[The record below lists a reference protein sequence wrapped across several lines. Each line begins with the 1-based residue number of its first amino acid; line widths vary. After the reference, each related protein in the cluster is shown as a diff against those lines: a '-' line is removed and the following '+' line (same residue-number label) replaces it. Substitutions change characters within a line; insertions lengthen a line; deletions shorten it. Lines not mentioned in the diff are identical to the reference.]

1 MKRLLKHLL
10 PAMLALCMMLSCL
23 TLLVGAAVDDAGRP
37 ILSVKLYTPRGTAVD
52 ASVVVGELTAGEQ
65 SAATAVKKKYSA
77 LGAVCLEEASLRYNC
92 HSYAWVERDTEL
104 TSCWVDSVGAFIQD
118 GSYVRIAEPE
128 VGCIVVYYQTM
139 SIDLVTIHADGS
151 ETSESIIY
159 LRSLSHSGVVTAV
172 PTGSRQLSAITV
184 ESKWGRAGLFRHKGD
199 VCPYVMEE
207 DLAERWLSDTQVMRG
222 RDGFSG
228 VEYYRFNAD
237 NYRGLLLQDAAT
249 QPSVSIRNGLWRDT
263 DGEIRYYVQNEAQ
276 FVGLV
281 SDSNGAYYYIDETKK
296 AVRGESRRVDRFRA
310 NRLLPVGTWSFG
322 EDGAMTNA
330 PTLLAGDDMLN
341 GLIRLANG
349 TVQYLQN
356 GEPTFAGLVRSD
368 AGDYYF
374 IGPSKRALSNIT
386 YTFPTKYTNGLL
398 PAGTYT
404 FDSTGKIAQLP
415 ELLAGD
421 DYRNGLIRMPN
432 GKVQYFRNGQPAFA
446 GLLKS
451 NAGDYYFID
460 PTGQAVRNR
469 EYAFS
474 AQYANG
480 LLPAG
485 TYIFDSTGKI
495 AQLPEL
501 LGGESLVNGLI
512 RLPDNSVQ
520 YLKDGV
526 PTFAGLVRSNVGDY
540 YFIGT
545 SKRAVTGVRYT
556 FAASYTNGLLPAGTY
571 TFDGAGKMT
580 QVPVLLA
587 GTDFMNGLVRL
598 PDGKV
603 QYYVDGKNTFAGLVR
618 SDAGDYYF
626 IGPSKRAVTDTT
638 YTFPDTYSNGLLP
651 AGTYTFDGTGRIT
664 QLPELL
670 GGTDFMNGLVRL
682 PDGTVQYFVDGTVT
696 AAGLVQSNAGDYYF
710 IDYTL
715 QAVRNRRYA
724 FSRLKA
730 NGLLPAGTYTFD
742 GTGRITQ
749 LPELLSGQDCLN
761 GLVRM
766 PDGKV
771 QFFENGVAA
780 AAGLVQSDAGD
791 YYFIGNTKRA
801 TMNATCNI
809 SEEET
814 NGLLPA
820 GTYMTDGMGRVIVN
834 TTEAAETETEAVET
848 ETGAAETEQEAA
860 KKNRT
865 AMTRTAAAQ
874 SARCPGAVSYRRE
887 GKQYG

>member
-52 ASVVVGELTAGEQ
+52 ASVTVGELTAGEQ

-172 PTGSRQLSAITV
+172 PTGSRQLSDITV

-249 QPSVSIRNGLWRDT
+249 QPSVSIRNGLWRDR

-421 DYRNGLIRMPN
+421 DYRNGLVRMPD
-432 GKVQYFRNGQPAFA
+432 GKVQFFRNGQPAFA

-682 PDGTVQYFVDGTVT
+682 PDGTVQYFVDGTAT

-834 TTEAAETETEAVET
+834 TTEAVETETETVEI

-860 KKNRT
+860 
-865 AMTRTAAAQ
+865 
-874 SARCPGAVSYRRE
+874 
-887 GKQYG
+887 

>member
-52 ASVVVGELTAGEQ
+52 ASVTVGELTAGEQ

-172 PTGSRQLSAITV
+172 PTGSRQLSDITV

-249 QPSVSIRNGLWRDT
+249 QPSVSIRNGLWRDR
-263 DGEIRYYVQNEAQ
+263 DDEIRYYVQNEAQ

-296 AVRGESRRVDRFRA
+296 AIRGESRRVDRFRA
-310 NRLLPVGTWSFG
+310 NRLLPVGTWFFG

-421 DYRNGLIRMPN
+421 DYRNGLVRMPD

-682 PDGTVQYFVDGTVT
+682 PDGTVQYFVDGTAT

-834 TTEAAETETEAVET
+834 TTEVVET

-860 KKNRT
+860 
-865 AMTRTAAAQ
+865 
-874 SARCPGAVSYRRE
+874 
-887 GKQYG
+887 

>member
-1 MKRLLKHLL
+1 M
-10 PAMLALCMMLSCL
+10 
-23 TLLVGAAVDDAGRP
+23 
-37 ILSVKLYTPRGTAVD
+37 
-52 ASVVVGELTAGEQ
+52 
-65 SAATAVKKKYSA
+65 KKKYSA

-92 HSYAWVERDTEL
+92 HSHAWVERDTEL
-104 TSCWVDSVGAFIQD
+104 TTGWVDSVGAFIQD

-172 PTGSRQLSAITV
+172 PTGSRQLSDITV

-310 NRLLPVGTWSFG
+310 NRLLPVGTWFFG

-421 DYRNGLIRMPN
+421 DYRNGLIRMPD

-540 YFIGT
+540 YFIGI

-682 PDGTVQYFVDGTVT
+682 PDGTVQYFVDGTAT

-715 QAVRNRRYA
+715 QAVRNRRYS

-780 AAGLVQSDAGD
+780 AAGLVRSDAGD

-834 TTEAAETETEAVET
+834 TTEAVETETETVET

-860 KKNRT
+860 
-865 AMTRTAAAQ
+865 
-874 SARCPGAVSYRRE
+874 
-887 GKQYG
+887 

>member
-1 MKRLLKHLL
+1 
-10 PAMLALCMMLSCL
+10 MLALCMMLSCL

-52 ASVVVGELTAGEQ
+52 ASVTVGELTAGEQ

-92 HSYAWVERDTEL
+92 HSHAWVERDTEL
-104 TSCWVDSVGAFIQD
+104 TTGWVDSVGAFIQD

-128 VGCIVVYYQTM
+128 VGCIVVYYKTM

-172 PTGSRQLSAITV
+172 PTGSRQLPDITV

-421 DYRNGLIRMPN
+421 DYRNGLVRMPD

-682 PDGTVQYFVDGTVT
+682 PDGTVQYFVDGTAT

-780 AAGLVQSDAGD
+780 AAGLVRSDAGD

-834 TTEAAETETEAVET
+834 TT
-848 ETGAAETEQEAA
+848 GAAETEQEAA
-860 KKNRT
+860 
-865 AMTRTAAAQ
+865 
-874 SARCPGAVSYRRE
+874 
-887 GKQYG
+887 

>member
-52 ASVVVGELTAGEQ
+52 ASVTVGELTAGEQ

-172 PTGSRQLSAITV
+172 PTGSRQLSDITV

-249 QPSVSIRNGLWRDT
+249 QPSVSIRNGLWRDR

-421 DYRNGLIRMPN
+421 DYRNGLIRMPD

-682 PDGTVQYFVDGTVT
+682 PDGTVQYFVDGTAT

-834 TTEAAETETEAVET
+834 STEAVETETETVET

-860 KKNRT
+860 
-865 AMTRTAAAQ
+865 
-874 SARCPGAVSYRRE
+874 
-887 GKQYG
+887 

>member
-52 ASVVVGELTAGEQ
+52 ASVTVGELTAGEQ

-104 TSCWVDSVGAFIQD
+104 TTGWVDSVGAFIQD

-172 PTGSRQLSAITV
+172 PTGSRQLSDITV

-330 PTLLAGDDMLN
+330 PTLLTGDDMLN

-421 DYRNGLIRMPN
+421 DYRNGLIRMPD

-446 GLLKS
+446 GLLQS

-501 LGGESLVNGLI
+501 LGGESFVNGLI

-682 PDGTVQYFVDGTVT
+682 PDGTVQYFVDGTAT

-834 TTEAAETETEAVET
+834 STGAVETETETVEP

-860 KKNRT
+860 
-865 AMTRTAAAQ
+865 
-874 SARCPGAVSYRRE
+874 
-887 GKQYG
+887 

>member
-1 MKRLLKHLL
+1 
-10 PAMLALCMMLSCL
+10 MLALCMMLSCL

-52 ASVVVGELTAGEQ
+52 ASVTVGELTAGEQ

-92 HSYAWVERDTEL
+92 HSHAWVERDTEL
-104 TSCWVDSVGAFIQD
+104 TTGWVDSVGAFIQD

-128 VGCIVVYYQTM
+128 VGCIVVYYKTM

-172 PTGSRQLSAITV
+172 PTGSRQLPDITV

-341 GLIRLANG
+341 GLIRLADG

-356 GEPTFAGLVRSD
+356 GEPTFAGLVRSH
-368 AGDYYF
+368 G
-374 IGPSKRALSNIT
+374 
-386 YTFPTKYTNGLL
+386 
-398 PAGTYT
+398 
-404 FDSTGKIAQLP
+404 
-415 ELLAGD
+415 
-421 DYRNGLIRMPN
+421 
-432 GKVQYFRNGQPAFA
+432 
-446 GLLKS
+446 
-451 NAGDYYFID
+451 
-460 PTGQAVRNR
+460 
-469 EYAFS
+469 
-474 AQYANG
+474 
-480 LLPAG
+480 
-485 TYIFDSTGKI
+485 
-495 AQLPEL
+495 
-501 LGGESLVNGLI
+501 
-512 RLPDNSVQ
+512 
-520 YLKDGV
+520 
-526 PTFAGLVRSNVGDY
+526 GDY

-682 PDGTVQYFVDGTVT
+682 PDGTVQYFVDGTAT

-780 AAGLVQSDAGD
+780 AAGLVRSDAGD

-834 TTEAAETETEAVET
+834 TTEAVETETETVET

-860 KKNRT
+860 
-865 AMTRTAAAQ
+865 
-874 SARCPGAVSYRRE
+874 
-887 GKQYG
+887 

>member
-52 ASVVVGELTAGEQ
+52 ASVTVGELTAGEQ

-263 DGEIRYYVQNEAQ
+263 DGEIRYYVRNEAQ

-664 QLPELL
+664 PLPELL
-670 GGTDFMNGLVRL
+670 GGPDFMNGLVRL
-682 PDGTVQYFVDGTVT
+682 PDGTGQYFVDGTAT

-749 LPELLSGQDCLN
+749 LPELLRGQDCLN

-834 TTEAAETETEAVET
+834 TTEAVETETETVET
-848 ETGAAETEQEAA
+848 ETGAAEPEQEAA
-860 KKNRT
+860 
-865 AMTRTAAAQ
+865 
-874 SARCPGAVSYRRE
+874 
-887 GKQYG
+887 

>member
-52 ASVVVGELTAGEQ
+52 ASVTVGELTAGEQ

-92 HSYAWVERDTEL
+92 HSHAWVERDTEL
-104 TSCWVDSVGAFIQD
+104 TTGWVDSVGAFIQD

-128 VGCIVVYYQTM
+128 VGCIVVYYKTM

-151 ETSESIIY
+151 GTSESIIY

-172 PTGSRQLSAITV
+172 PTGSRQLPDITV

-421 DYRNGLIRMPN
+421 DYRNGLIRMPD

-682 PDGTVQYFVDGTVT
+682 PDGTVQYFVDGTAT

-780 AAGLVQSDAGD
+780 AAGLVRSDAGD

-834 TTEAAETETEAVET
+834 TTGAVETETETVET

-860 KKNRT
+860 
-865 AMTRTAAAQ
+865 
-874 SARCPGAVSYRRE
+874 
-887 GKQYG
+887 

>member
-52 ASVVVGELTAGEQ
+52 ASVTVGELTAGEQ

-92 HSYAWVERDTEL
+92 HSHAWVERDTEL
-104 TSCWVDSVGAFIQD
+104 TTGWVDSVGAFIQD

-128 VGCIVVYYQTM
+128 VGCIVVYYKTM

-151 ETSESIIY
+151 ETTESIIY

-172 PTGSRQLSAITV
+172 PTGSRQLPDITV

-421 DYRNGLIRMPN
+421 DYRNGLIRMPD

-682 PDGTVQYFVDGTVT
+682 PDGTVQYFVDGTAT

-780 AAGLVQSDAGD
+780 AAGLVRSDAGD

-834 TTEAAETETEAVET
+834 TTGAVETETETVET

-860 KKNRT
+860 
-865 AMTRTAAAQ
+865 
-874 SARCPGAVSYRRE
+874 
-887 GKQYG
+887 

>member
-52 ASVVVGELTAGEQ
+52 ASVTVGELTAGEQ

-92 HSYAWVERDTEL
+92 HSHAWVERDTEL
-104 TSCWVDSVGAFIQD
+104 TTGWVDSVGAFIQD

-128 VGCIVVYYQTM
+128 VGCIVVYYKTM

-172 PTGSRQLSAITV
+172 PTGSRQLSDITV

-249 QPSVSIRNGLWRDT
+249 QPSVGIRNGLWRDT

-415 ELLAGD
+415 ELLAGE
-421 DYRNGLIRMPN
+421 DYRNGLVRMPD
-432 GKVQYFRNGQPAFA
+432 GKVQYFRNGQSAFA
-446 GLLKS
+446 GLVKS

-682 PDGTVQYFVDGTVT
+682 PDGTVQYFVDGTAT

-749 LPELLSGQDCLN
+749 LPELLRGQDCLN

-780 AAGLVQSDAGD
+780 ATGLVQSDAGD

-834 TTEAAETETEAVET
+834 TTEAVETETETVET

-860 KKNRT
+860 
-865 AMTRTAAAQ
+865 
-874 SARCPGAVSYRRE
+874 
-887 GKQYG
+887 

>member
-1 MKRLLKHLL
+1 
-10 PAMLALCMMLSCL
+10 MLALCMMLSCL

-52 ASVVVGELTAGEQ
+52 ASVTVGELTAGEQ

-104 TSCWVDSVGAFIQD
+104 TTGWVDSVGAFIQD

-172 PTGSRQLSAITV
+172 PTGSRQLSDITV

-207 DLAERWLSDTQVMRG
+207 DLAERWLNDTQVMRG

-421 DYRNGLIRMPN
+421 DYRNGLVRMPD

-682 PDGTVQYFVDGTVT
+682 PDGTVQYFVDGTAT

-710 IDYTL
+710 IDYIL

-780 AAGLVQSDAGD
+780 AARLVQSDAGD

-801 TMNATCNI
+801 TMNTTCNI

-834 TTEAAETETEAVET
+834 TTGAVETETETVET

-860 KKNRT
+860 
-865 AMTRTAAAQ
+865 
-874 SARCPGAVSYRRE
+874 
-887 GKQYG
+887 

>member
-52 ASVVVGELTAGEQ
+52 ASVTVGELTAGEQ

-172 PTGSRQLSAITV
+172 PTGSRQLSDITV

-249 QPSVSIRNGLWRDT
+249 QPSVSIRNGLWRDR

-580 QVPVLLA
+580 QMPVLLA

-670 GGTDFMNGLVRL
+670 GGTDFMNGLVRM
-682 PDGTVQYFVDGTVT
+682 PDGTVQYFVDGTAT

-834 TTEAAETETEAVET
+834 TTEAVETETETVET

-860 KKNRT
+860 
-865 AMTRTAAAQ
+865 
-874 SARCPGAVSYRRE
+874 
-887 GKQYG
+887 

>member
-52 ASVVVGELTAGEQ
+52 ASVMVGELTAGEQ

-77 LGAVCLEEASLRYNC
+77 LGAVCMEEASLRYNC

-104 TSCWVDSVGAFIQD
+104 TTGWVDSVGAFIRD

-128 VGCIVVYYQTM
+128 VGCIVVYYKTM

-172 PTGSRQLSAITV
+172 PTGSRQLSDITV

-207 DLAERWLSDTQVMRG
+207 DLAESWLSDTQVMRG

-421 DYRNGLIRMPN
+421 DYRNGLVRMPD

-682 PDGTVQYFVDGTVT
+682 PDGTVQYFVDGTAT

-834 TTEAAETETEAVET
+834 STEAAETETETVEP

-860 KKNRT
+860 
-865 AMTRTAAAQ
+865 
-874 SARCPGAVSYRRE
+874 
-887 GKQYG
+887 

>member
-52 ASVVVGELTAGEQ
+52 ASVTVGELTAGEQ

-222 RDGFSG
+222 SDGFSG

-249 QPSVSIRNGLWRDT
+249 QPSVSIRNGLWRDR

-281 SDSNGAYYYIDETKK
+281 SDSNGAYYYIGETKK

-421 DYRNGLIRMPN
+421 DYRNGLVRMPN

-682 PDGTVQYFVDGTVT
+682 PDGTVQYFVDGTAT

-834 TTEAAETETEAVET
+834 TTGAVET

-860 KKNRT
+860 
-865 AMTRTAAAQ
+865 
-874 SARCPGAVSYRRE
+874 
-887 GKQYG
+887 

>member
-52 ASVVVGELTAGEQ
+52 ASVTVGELTAGEQ

-92 HSYAWVERDTEL
+92 HSYAWMERDTEL

-172 PTGSRQLSAITV
+172 PTGSRQLSDITV

-580 QVPVLLA
+580 QMPVLLA

-670 GGTDFMNGLVRL
+670 GGTDFTNGLVRL
-682 PDGTVQYFVDGTVT
+682 PDGKVQYFVDGTAT

-801 TMNATCNI
+801 TMNTTCNI

-834 TTEAAETETEAVET
+834 TTEAVETETETVET

-860 KKNRT
+860 
-865 AMTRTAAAQ
+865 
-874 SARCPGAVSYRRE
+874 
-887 GKQYG
+887 

>member
-37 ILSVKLYTPRGTAVD
+37 ILSVKLYTPRGTVVD
-52 ASVVVGELTAGEQ
+52 ASVTVGELTAGEQ

-104 TSCWVDSVGAFIQD
+104 TTGWVDSVGAFIQD

-172 PTGSRQLSAITV
+172 PTGSRQLSDITV

-421 DYRNGLIRMPN
+421 DYRNGLVRMPD

-682 PDGTVQYFVDGTVT
+682 PDGTVQYFVDGTAT

-834 TTEAAETETEAVET
+834 TTEAVETETETVET

-860 KKNRT
+860 
-865 AMTRTAAAQ
+865 
-874 SARCPGAVSYRRE
+874 
-887 GKQYG
+887 

>member
-52 ASVVVGELTAGEQ
+52 ASVTVGELTAGEQ

-172 PTGSRQLSAITV
+172 PTGSRQLPDITV

-310 NRLLPVGTWSFG
+310 NRLLSVGTWSFG

-421 DYRNGLIRMPN
+421 DYRNGLIRMPD

-670 GGTDFMNGLVRL
+670 GGTDFMNGLVRM
-682 PDGTVQYFVDGTVT
+682 PDGTVQYFVDGTAT

-834 TTEAAETETEAVET
+834 TT
-848 ETGAAETEQEAA
+848 GAAETEQEAA
-860 KKNRT
+860 
-865 AMTRTAAAQ
+865 
-874 SARCPGAVSYRRE
+874 
-887 GKQYG
+887 

>member
-52 ASVVVGELTAGEQ
+52 ASVTVGELTAGEQ

-118 GSYVRIAEPE
+118 GSYVSIAEPE

-172 PTGSRQLSAITV
+172 PTGSRQLSDITV

-249 QPSVSIRNGLWRDT
+249 QPSVSIRNGLWRDR

-310 NRLLPVGTWSFG
+310 NRLLPVGTWFFG

-421 DYRNGLIRMPN
+421 DYRNGLVRMPD
-432 GKVQYFRNGQPAFA
+432 GKVQYFRNGQPTFA

-495 AQLPEL
+495 AQLPEV
-501 LGGESLVNGLI
+501 LGGE
-512 RLPDNSVQ
+512 
-520 YLKDGV
+520 
-526 PTFAGLVRSNVGDY
+526 A
-540 YFIGT
+540 
-545 SKRAVTGVRYT
+545 
-556 FAASYTNGLLPAGTY
+556 
-571 TFDGAGKMT
+571 
-580 QVPVLLA
+580 
-587 GTDFMNGLVRL
+587 FMNG
-598 PDGKV
+598 
-603 QYYVDGKNTFAGLVR
+603 
-618 SDAGDYYF
+618 
-626 IGPSKRAVTDTT
+626 
-638 YTFPDTYSNGLLP
+638 
-651 AGTYTFDGTGRIT
+651 
-664 QLPELL
+664 
-670 GGTDFMNGLVRL
+670 MVRL
-682 PDGTVQYFVDGTVT
+682 PDGTVQYFVDGTAT

-834 TTEAAETETEAVET
+834 STGAVET
-848 ETGAAETEQEAA
+848 ETETVEPETGAAENEQEAA
-860 KKNRT
+860 
-865 AMTRTAAAQ
+865 
-874 SARCPGAVSYRRE
+874 
-887 GKQYG
+887 

>member
-52 ASVVVGELTAGEQ
+52 ASVTVGELTAGEQ

-172 PTGSRQLSAITV
+172 PTGSRQLSDITV

-580 QVPVLLA
+580 QMPVLLA

-670 GGTDFMNGLVRL
+670 GGTDFTNGLVRL
-682 PDGTVQYFVDGTVT
+682 PDGKVQYFVDGTAT

-834 TTEAAETETEAVET
+834 STEAVET
-848 ETGAAETEQEAA
+848 ETETVEPETGAAETEQEAA
-860 KKNRT
+860 
-865 AMTRTAAAQ
+865 
-874 SARCPGAVSYRRE
+874 
-887 GKQYG
+887 

>member
-52 ASVVVGELTAGEQ
+52 ASVTVGELTAGEQ

-128 VGCIVVYYQTM
+128 VGCIVVYYKTM

-172 PTGSRQLSAITV
+172 PTGSRQLSDITV

-249 QPSVSIRNGLWRDT
+249 QPSVSIRNGLWRDR

-682 PDGTVQYFVDGTVT
+682 PDGTVQYFVDGTAT

-834 TTEAAETETEAVET
+834 TTEAVETETETVEP

-860 KKNRT
+860 
-865 AMTRTAAAQ
+865 
-874 SARCPGAVSYRRE
+874 
-887 GKQYG
+887 

>member
-1 MKRLLKHLL
+1 
-10 PAMLALCMMLSCL
+10 MLALCMMLSCL

-52 ASVVVGELTAGEQ
+52 ASVTVGELTAGEQ

-172 PTGSRQLSAITV
+172 PTGSRQLSDITV

-296 AVRGESRRVDRFRA
+296 AIRGESRRVDRFRA

-386 YTFPTKYTNGLL
+386 YTFPAKYTNGLL

-421 DYRNGLIRMPN
+421 DYRNGLIRMPD
-432 GKVQYFRNGQPAFA
+432 GKVQYFRNGQPTFA

-670 GGTDFMNGLVRL
+670 GGTDFMNGLVCL
-682 PDGTVQYFVDGTVT
+682 PDGTVQYFVDGTAT

-834 TTEAAETETEAVET
+834 STEAVET

-860 KKNRT
+860 
-865 AMTRTAAAQ
+865 
-874 SARCPGAVSYRRE
+874 
-887 GKQYG
+887 

>member
-1 MKRLLKHLL
+1 
-10 PAMLALCMMLSCL
+10 MLALCMMLSCL

-52 ASVVVGELTAGEQ
+52 ASVAVGELTAGEQ

-92 HSYAWVERDTEL
+92 HSHAWVERDTEL
-104 TSCWVDSVGAFIQD
+104 TTGWVDSVGAFIQD

-128 VGCIVVYYQTM
+128 VGCIVVYYKTM

-172 PTGSRQLSAITV
+172 PTGSRQLPDITV

-421 DYRNGLIRMPN
+421 DYRNGLVRMPD

-682 PDGTVQYFVDGTVT
+682 PDGTVQYFVDGTAT

-834 TTEAAETETEAVET
+834 TTEVVET

-860 KKNRT
+860 
-865 AMTRTAAAQ
+865 
-874 SARCPGAVSYRRE
+874 
-887 GKQYG
+887 

>member
-52 ASVVVGELTAGEQ
+52 ASVTVGELTAGEQ

-172 PTGSRQLSAITV
+172 PTGSRQLPDITV

-421 DYRNGLIRMPN
+421 DYRNGLIRMPD

-474 AQYANG
+474 AQYANE

-670 GGTDFMNGLVRL
+670 GGTDFMNGLVRM
-682 PDGTVQYFVDGTVT
+682 PDGTVQYFVDGTAT

-834 TTEAAETETEAVET
+834 TTGAVETETETVET

-860 KKNRT
+860 
-865 AMTRTAAAQ
+865 
-874 SARCPGAVSYRRE
+874 
-887 GKQYG
+887 

>member
-52 ASVVVGELTAGEQ
+52 ASVTVGELTAGEQ

-92 HSYAWVERDTEL
+92 HSHAWVERDTEL
-104 TSCWVDSVGAFIQD
+104 TTGWVDSVGAFIQD

-159 LRSLSHSGVVTAV
+159 FRSLSHSGVVTAV
-172 PTGSRQLSAITV
+172 PTGSRQLSDITV

-421 DYRNGLIRMPN
+421 DYRNGLIRMPD

-682 PDGTVQYFVDGTVT
+682 PDGTVQYFVDGTAT

-780 AAGLVQSDAGD
+780 AAGLVRSDAGD

-820 GTYMTDGMGRVIVN
+820 GTYMTDRMGRVIVN
-834 TTEAAETETEAVET
+834 TTGAVET

-860 KKNRT
+860 
-865 AMTRTAAAQ
+865 
-874 SARCPGAVSYRRE
+874 
-887 GKQYG
+887 

>member
-52 ASVVVGELTAGEQ
+52 ASVTVGELTAGEQ

-92 HSYAWVERDTEL
+92 HSHAWVERDTEL
-104 TSCWVDSVGAFIQD
+104 TTGWVDSVGAFIQD

-128 VGCIVVYYQTM
+128 VGCIVVYYKTM

-172 PTGSRQLSAITV
+172 PTGSRQLPDITV

-207 DLAERWLSDTQVMRG
+207 DLAERWLNDTQVMRG

-421 DYRNGLIRMPN
+421 DYRNGLIRMPD

-682 PDGTVQYFVDGTVT
+682 PDGTVQYFVDGTAT

-780 AAGLVQSDAGD
+780 AAGLVRSDAGD

-834 TTEAAETETEAVET
+834 TTEAVETETETVET

-860 KKNRT
+860 
-865 AMTRTAAAQ
+865 
-874 SARCPGAVSYRRE
+874 
-887 GKQYG
+887 

>member
-52 ASVVVGELTAGEQ
+52 ASVTVGELTAGEQ

-172 PTGSRQLSAITV
+172 PAGSRQLSAITV

-580 QVPVLLA
+580 QMPVLLA

-682 PDGTVQYFVDGTVT
+682 PDGTVQYFVDGTAT

-820 GTYMTDGMGRVIVN
+820 GTYMTDRMGRVIVN
-834 TTEAAETETEAVET
+834 TTGAVET
-848 ETGAAETEQEAA
+848 ETGEAETEQEAA
-860 KKNRT
+860 
-865 AMTRTAAAQ
+865 
-874 SARCPGAVSYRRE
+874 
-887 GKQYG
+887 

>member
-52 ASVVVGELTAGEQ
+52 ASVTVGELTAGEQ

-172 PTGSRQLSAITV
+172 PTGSRQLSDITV

-249 QPSVSIRNGLWRDT
+249 QPSVSIRNGLWRDR

-580 QVPVLLA
+580 QMPVLLA

-670 GGTDFMNGLVRL
+670 GGTDFTNGLVRL
-682 PDGTVQYFVDGTVT
+682 PDGKVQYFVDGTAT

-834 TTEAAETETEAVET
+834 STEAVET
-848 ETGAAETEQEAA
+848 ETETVEPETGVAETEQEAA
-860 KKNRT
+860 
-865 AMTRTAAAQ
+865 
-874 SARCPGAVSYRRE
+874 
-887 GKQYG
+887 

>member
-52 ASVVVGELTAGEQ
+52 ASVTVGELTAGEQ

-104 TSCWVDSVGAFIQD
+104 TTGWVDSVGAFIRD

-128 VGCIVVYYQTM
+128 VGCIVVFYKTM

-151 ETSESIIY
+151 ETSESMIY

-172 PTGSRQLSAITV
+172 PTGSRQLSDITV

-398 PAGTYT
+398 PPEPIPLTARARSLSCRNCWQAMTTGT
-404 FDSTGKIAQLP
+404 DSSGCRTARYSFSGTGSRHL
-415 ELLAGD
+415 
-421 DYRNGLIRMPN
+421 
-432 GKVQYFRNGQPAFA
+432 
-446 GLLKS
+446 
-451 NAGDYYFID
+451 
-460 PTGQAVRNR
+460 
-469 EYAFS
+469 
-474 AQYANG
+474 
-480 LLPAG
+480 
-485 TYIFDSTGKI
+485 
-495 AQLPEL
+495 
-501 LGGESLVNGLI
+501 
-512 RLPDNSVQ
+512 
-520 YLKDGV
+520 
-526 PTFAGLVRSNVGDY
+526 
-540 YFIGT
+540 
-545 SKRAVTGVRYT
+545 
-556 FAASYTNGLLPAGTY
+556 
-571 TFDGAGKMT
+571 
-580 QVPVLLA
+580 PVL
-587 GTDFMNGLVRL
+587 
-598 PDGKV
+598 
-603 QYYVDGKNTFAGLVR
+603 
-618 SDAGDYYF
+618 
-626 IGPSKRAVTDTT
+626 
-638 YTFPDTYSNGLLP
+638 
-651 AGTYTFDGTGRIT
+651 
-664 QLPELL
+664 
-670 GGTDFMNGLVRL
+670 
-682 PDGTVQYFVDGTVT
+682 
-696 AAGLVQSNAGDYYF
+696 
-710 IDYTL
+710 
-715 QAVRNRRYA
+715 
-724 FSRLKA
+724 
-730 NGLLPAGTYTFD
+730 
-742 GTGRITQ
+742 
-749 LPELLSGQDCLN
+749 
-761 GLVRM
+761 
-766 PDGKV
+766 
-771 QFFENGVAA
+771 
-780 AAGLVQSDAGD
+780 
-791 YYFIGNTKRA
+791 
-801 TMNATCNI
+801 
-809 SEEET
+809 
-814 NGLLPA
+814 
-820 GTYMTDGMGRVIVN
+820 
-834 TTEAAETETEAVET
+834 
-848 ETGAAETEQEAA
+848 
-860 KKNRT
+860 
-865 AMTRTAAAQ
+865 
-874 SARCPGAVSYRRE
+874 
-887 GKQYG
+887 

>member
-52 ASVVVGELTAGEQ
+52 ASVTVGELTAGEQ

-92 HSYAWVERDTEL
+92 HSHAWVERDTEL
-104 TSCWVDSVGAFIQD
+104 TTGWVDSVGAFIQD

-128 VGCIVVYYQTM
+128 VGCIVVYYKTM

-172 PTGSRQLSAITV
+172 PTGSRQLPDITV

-421 DYRNGLIRMPN
+421 DYRNGLVRMPD

-682 PDGTVQYFVDGTVT
+682 PDGTVQYFVDGTAT

-834 TTEAAETETEAVET
+834 TTGAVETETETVET

-860 KKNRT
+860 
-865 AMTRTAAAQ
+865 
-874 SARCPGAVSYRRE
+874 
-887 GKQYG
+887 

>member
-52 ASVVVGELTAGEQ
+52 ASVTVGELTAGEQ

-104 TSCWVDSVGAFIQD
+104 TTGWVDSVGAFIQD

-128 VGCIVVYYQTM
+128 VGCIVVYYKTM

-151 ETSESIIY
+151 ETSDSIIY

-172 PTGSRQLSAITV
+172 PTGSRQLSDITV

-368 AGDYYF
+368 TGDYYF

-421 DYRNGLIRMPN
+421 DYRNGLVRMPN
-432 GKVQYFRNGQPAFA
+432 GKVQYFRNGRPAFA

-485 TYIFDSTGKI
+485 TYIFDSMGKI

-682 PDGTVQYFVDGTVT
+682 PDGTVQYFVDGTAT

-834 TTEAAETETEAVET
+834 TTEAVETETETVET

-860 KKNRT
+860 
-865 AMTRTAAAQ
+865 
-874 SARCPGAVSYRRE
+874 
-887 GKQYG
+887 

>member
-52 ASVVVGELTAGEQ
+52 ASVTVGELTAGEQ

-172 PTGSRQLSAITV
+172 PTGSRQLSDITV

-249 QPSVSIRNGLWRDT
+249 QPSVSIRNGLWRDR

-421 DYRNGLIRMPN
+421 DYRNGLVRMPD
-432 GKVQYFRNGQPAFA
+432 GKVQYFRNGQPTFA

-682 PDGTVQYFVDGTVT
+682 PDGTVQYFVDGTAT

-834 TTEAAETETEAVET
+834 TTEAVETETETVET

-860 KKNRT
+860 
-865 AMTRTAAAQ
+865 
-874 SARCPGAVSYRRE
+874 
-887 GKQYG
+887 

>member
-52 ASVVVGELTAGEQ
+52 ASVTVGELTAGEQ

-172 PTGSRQLSAITV
+172 PTGSRQLSDITV

-249 QPSVSIRNGLWRDT
+249 QPSVSIRNGLWRDR

-421 DYRNGLIRMPN
+421 DYRNGLVRMPD
-432 GKVQYFRNGQPAFA
+432 GKVQYFRNGQPTFA

-474 AQYANG
+474 VQYANG

-682 PDGTVQYFVDGTVT
+682 PDGTVQYFVDGTAT

-766 PDGKV
+766 LDGKV

-834 TTEAAETETEAVET
+834 STEAVETETETVET

-860 KKNRT
+860 
-865 AMTRTAAAQ
+865 
-874 SARCPGAVSYRRE
+874 
-887 GKQYG
+887 

>member
-52 ASVVVGELTAGEQ
+52 ASVTVGELTAGEQ

-172 PTGSRQLSAITV
+172 PTGSRQLSDITV

-421 DYRNGLIRMPN
+421 DYRNGLIRMPD

-682 PDGTVQYFVDGTVT
+682 PDGTVQYFVDGTAT

-749 LPELLSGQDCLN
+749 LPELLRGQDCLN

-834 TTEAAETETEAVET
+834 STEAVET
-848 ETGAAETEQEAA
+848 ETETVEPETGAAETEQEAA
-860 KKNRT
+860 
-865 AMTRTAAAQ
+865 
-874 SARCPGAVSYRRE
+874 
-887 GKQYG
+887 

>member
-52 ASVVVGELTAGEQ
+52 ASVTVGELTAGEQ

-172 PTGSRQLSAITV
+172 PTGSRQLSDITV

-670 GGTDFMNGLVRL
+670 GGTDFMNGLVRM
-682 PDGTVQYFVDGTVT
+682 PDGTVQYFVDGTAT

-834 TTEAAETETEAVET
+834 TTEAVETETETVET

-860 KKNRT
+860 
-865 AMTRTAAAQ
+865 
-874 SARCPGAVSYRRE
+874 
-887 GKQYG
+887 

>member
-52 ASVVVGELTAGEQ
+52 ASVTVGELTAGEQ

-77 LGAVCLEEASLRYNC
+77 LGAVCMEEASLRYNC

-128 VGCIVVYYQTM
+128 VGCIVAYYQTM

-172 PTGSRQLSAITV
+172 PAGSRQLSAITV

-249 QPSVSIRNGLWRDT
+249 RPSVSIRNGLWRDT
-263 DGEIRYYVQNEAQ
+263 DGEIRYYVRNEAQ

-421 DYRNGLIRMPN
+421 DYRNGLVRMPD
-432 GKVQYFRNGQPAFA
+432 GKVQYFRNGQPTFA

-682 PDGTVQYFVDGTVT
+682 PDGTVQYFVDGTAT

-834 TTEAAETETEAVET
+834 STGAVET
-848 ETGAAETEQEAA
+848 ETETVEPETGAAENEQEAA
-860 KKNRT
+860 
-865 AMTRTAAAQ
+865 
-874 SARCPGAVSYRRE
+874 
-887 GKQYG
+887 

>member
-52 ASVVVGELTAGEQ
+52 ASVTVGELTAGEQ

-92 HSYAWVERDTEL
+92 HSHAWVERDTEL
-104 TSCWVDSVGAFIQD
+104 TTGWVDSVGAFIQD

-128 VGCIVVYYQTM
+128 VGCIVVYYKTM

-172 PTGSRQLSAITV
+172 PTGSRQLPDITV

-421 DYRNGLIRMPN
+421 DYRNGLIRMPD

-682 PDGTVQYFVDGTVT
+682 PDGTVQYFVDGTAT

-820 GTYMTDGMGRVIVN
+820 GTYMTDRMGRVIVN
-834 TTEAAETETEAVET
+834 TTGAVET
-848 ETGAAETEQEAA
+848 ETGAAETEQKAA
-860 KKNRT
+860 
-865 AMTRTAAAQ
+865 
-874 SARCPGAVSYRRE
+874 
-887 GKQYG
+887 

>member
-52 ASVVVGELTAGEQ
+52 ASVTVGELTAGEQ

-77 LGAVCLEEASLRYNC
+77 LGAVCMEEASLRYNC

-128 VGCIVVYYQTM
+128 VGCIVVYYKTM

-172 PTGSRQLSAITV
+172 PTGSRQLSDITV

-296 AVRGESRRVDRFRA
+296 AVRGELRRVDRFRA

-580 QVPVLLA
+580 QMPVLLA

-682 PDGTVQYFVDGTVT
+682 PDGKVQYFVDGTAT

-801 TMNATCNI
+801 TMNTTCNI

-834 TTEAAETETEAVET
+834 TTEAVETETETVET

-860 KKNRT
+860 
-865 AMTRTAAAQ
+865 
-874 SARCPGAVSYRRE
+874 
-887 GKQYG
+887 

>member
-52 ASVVVGELTAGEQ
+52 ASVTVGELTAGEQ

-104 TSCWVDSVGAFIQD
+104 TTGWVDSVGAFIQD

-128 VGCIVVYYQTM
+128 VGCIVVYYKTM

-172 PTGSRQLSAITV
+172 PTGSRQLSDITV

-421 DYRNGLIRMPN
+421 DYRNGLIRMPD

-446 GLLKS
+446 GLLQS

-682 PDGTVQYFVDGTVT
+682 PDGTVQYFVDGTAT

-834 TTEAAETETEAVET
+834 TTEAVETETETVET

-860 KKNRT
+860 
-865 AMTRTAAAQ
+865 
-874 SARCPGAVSYRRE
+874 
-887 GKQYG
+887 

>member
-52 ASVVVGELTAGEQ
+52 ASVTVGELTAGEQ

-92 HSYAWVERDTEL
+92 HSHAWVERDTEL
-104 TSCWVDSVGAFIQD
+104 TTGWVDSVGAFIQD

-172 PTGSRQLSAITV
+172 PTGSRQLSDITV

-421 DYRNGLIRMPN
+421 DYRNGLVRMPD

-682 PDGTVQYFVDGTVT
+682 PDGTVQYFVDGTAT

-780 AAGLVQSDAGD
+780 AAGLVRSDAGD

-834 TTEAAETETEAVET
+834 TT
-848 ETGAAETEQEAA
+848 GAAETEQEAA
-860 KKNRT
+860 
-865 AMTRTAAAQ
+865 
-874 SARCPGAVSYRRE
+874 
-887 GKQYG
+887 